1 MLTVNTKYK
10 EWVKVKHNYSYI
22 VVFDFYPLFILCI
35 NTQRGCH
42 TLKLPTKLAQVV
54 LLVSS
59 ILKTRVSNLSQPTEC
74 PDRKYCEIL
83 G

>member
-42 TLKLPTKLAQVV
+42 TLKLRLMLYAYLLRCDPT
-54 LLVSS
+54 
-59 ILKTRVSNLSQPTEC
+59 
-74 PDRKYCEIL
+74 DRYEHTYIHT
-83 G
+83 